1 MVNFPVQDT
10 SIEMQS
16 SLNALLITNKE
27 TEQEEPPV
35 SISMLHVRAH
45 THSEREKEI
54 EIEIEIQIELDRD
67 RERERERDPCMS
79 GHIKLEDLFRGRHAC
94 DDE

>member
-1 MVNFPVQDT
+1 VQDT
-10 SIEMQS
+10 SIERQS

-45 THSEREKEI
+45 THTH
-54 EIEIEIQIELDRD
+54 L
-67 RERERERDPCMS
+67 ERERE
-79 GHIKLEDLFRGRHAC
+79 IHAC
-94 DDE
+94 QGT

>member
-10 SIEMQS
+10 SIERQS

-45 THSEREKEI
+45 THTH
-54 EIEIEIQIELDRD
+54 L
-67 RERERERDPCMS
+67 ERERERSMHVRAHKMKGPFQRRSCM
-79 GHIKLEDLFRGRHAC
+79 
-94 DDE
+94 

>member
-35 SISMLHVRAH
+35 SISMLHVRTH
-45 THSEREKEI
+45 THTHTFG
-54 EIEIEIQIELDRD
+54 
-67 RERERERDPCMS
+67 ERERDPCMS
-79 GHIKLEDLFRGRHAC
+79 GHIK
-94 DDE
+94 